1 MASPVPV
8 WLDAFV
14 LSYPL
19 GFVRPNKILR
29 AFIAD
34 WLTTIGL
41 YLLTPLPPWARK
53 ESQSEQEGN
62 GPVEPASS
70 QYACS
75 ELRCDLQKNSFA
87 LRPLRLSMALE
98 VTVDLRNELVDLNYL
113 CLLIFFPEEEG
124 GNKIDL

>member
-8 WLDAFV
+8 LLDVFV

-41 YLLTPLPPWARK
+41 YLLTPLPPWVRK

-62 GPVEPASS
+62 DPVEPASS

-75 ELRCDLQKNSFA
+75 ELRCDT
-87 LRPLRLSMALE
+87 LSH
-98 VTVDLRNELVDLNYL
+98 
-113 CLLIFFPEEEG
+113 CPLIFFPEEEG
-124 GNKIDL
+124 ERRKQN